1 MMIKVGVIE
10 QRAFLNVLQR
20 IEQHAKTGLL
30 TFIHNEQE
38 AELYFQQGQLTSI
51 SLKNGPALGE
61 RLVQAGIISQD
72 ALQEALLT
80 LLATNSQALATNL
93 HGDVLMAQ
101 TLLKLGKL
109 HREQLNAWVR
119 QEAVEIL
126 QDLLTWSESDVSFTE
141 GVATPPDR
149 LPLNYYITSLLS
161 SLSDEKST
169 SHPSLGIS
177 RSMRSKESASH
188 IPVPVPLFKSVQTSS
203 QDTPDPRISAYEK
216 STSHLSLGI
225 SRSVRSKESAS
236 HLPAPVPLFKSV
248 QTSSQDTPDPRI
260 SAYPL
265 PGLVKTS
272 TPHIMKITLPTR
284 VSPTDEEKTS
294 VKKPTTASMK
304 APKRDPHLEMLN
316 TISISAIKAITQ
328 PKRMKNLKIR
338 ITGVFFIIAS
348 LVYTPWMLRAMN
360 TQVLWFALP
369 FIFATTYITLF
380 LYLTI
385 YNNWNRSVPQ
395 LFKLPDGVEP
405 MVAILIPTYGE
416 PMEMVQKTIESV
428 LQQNWPQDAMLIII
442 GDDSHNPKMQ
452 YMVEGLQKQ
461 YALAHIIYHLPP
473 PKNSPE
479 RIGRA
484 KDGNLNSMLKLVSQQ
499 YPEIGYIETRDAD
512 DLVGNPN
519 FLRYTIGHL
528 VSNPKA
534 AYVQTI
540 KEAIVS
546 PGDPFGNMQPVF
558 YRGLLL
564 SKHAT
569 NSVFPC
575 GSGLVWS
582 KRPLEKIGG
591 FPTWNLVEDLYS
603 GYVAMQ
609 HGFKGSYLPI
619 VGAIGQVA
627 PEDIP
632 NFYKQLGTW
641 ALDTMRMFLWKNPWL
656 VKGLTFQQR
665 MHFTEMGLWYLSSFV
680 QLIFFLTPPICLFTG
695 MYPLRPNDF
704 VIFLI
709 ILFAYTFL
717 IDILLF
723 FVGHNVTFK
732 ENWRAKQLF
741 AGMMFVYMKAAVL
754 AIIYG
759 PHKKPVYK
767 VTRKVQIVGLYFRE
781 VFFQIMLFLFLFSS
795 IIYTIVIHKANLL
808 AIDLGSVAWI
818 IFYMVILSGII
829 SKSWYGLNLTQLTRK
844 EKSKSHH

>member
-1 MMIKVGVIE
+1 MIKVGVIE
-10 QRAFLNVLQR
+10 QRAFLSVLQR
-20 IEQHAKTGLL
+20 IELHAKTGLL
-30 TFIHNEQE
+30 TLIHNEQE

-51 SLKNGPALGE
+51 SLKKGPALGE

-72 ALQEALLT
+72 TLQEALLT
-80 LLATNSQALATNL
+80 LLATDSTLATNN
-93 HGDVLMAQ
+93 HGDALMAQ
-101 TLLKLGKL
+101 TLLGLGKL
-109 HREQLNAWVR
+109 RREQLSAWMR
-119 QEAVEIL
+119 QEAVAIL
-126 QDLLTWSESDVSFTE
+126 QDLLAWSESDASFTE

-149 LPLNYYITSLLS
+149 LILNYRVTSLISFLS
-161 SLSDEKST
+161 NENAVLHPSHGIFRFGRRETQASST
-169 SHPSLGIS
+169 SIA
-177 RSMRSKESASH
+177 ASTL
-188 IPVPVPLFKSVQTSS
+188 LFKNMQTSS
-203 QDTPDPRISAYEK
+203 QDTPDPRMP
-216 STSHLSLGI
+216 T
-225 SRSVRSKESAS
+225 
-236 HLPAPVPLFKSV
+236 
-248 QTSSQDTPDPRI
+248 
-260 SAYPL
+260 YPL

-272 TPHIMKITLPTR
+272 TPRPGKITLPAR
-284 VSPTDEEKTS
+284 RLPTEGITS
-294 VKKPTTASMK
+294 TKRSTTASMR
-304 APKRDPHLEMLN
+304 ALKRDPHLEQLN
-316 TISISAIKAITQ
+316 TVSIAAIKAITH
-328 PKRMKNLKIR
+328 PKRMKNLKVR
-338 ITGVFFIIAS
+338 ITGVLFIIAS
-348 LVYTPWMLRAMN
+348 LIYTPWMLTAIN
-360 TQVLWFALP
+360 TQALWFALP
-369 FIFATTYITLF
+369 FFFATVYITLF

-416 PMEMVQKTIESV
+416 PVEMVQKTIDSV
-428 LQQNWPQDAMLIII
+428 LQQNWPQEAMLVVI

-452 YMVEGLQKQ
+452 SMVEGLQRQ
-461 YALAHIIYHLPP
+461 YPLARLTYHLPP
-473 PKNSPE
+473 LKNSLE
-479 RIGRA
+479 RIGKA

-499 YPEIGYIETRDAD
+499 YPEIDYIETRDAD

-528 VSNPKA
+528 VSNTKA

-540 KEAIVS
+540 KEALVS

-582 KRPLEKIGG
+582 KRPLEEIGG

-641 ALDTMRMFLWKNPWL
+641 ALDTIRMFLWKNPWQ
-656 VKGLTFQQR
+656 VKGLTFRQR
-665 MHFTEMGLWYLSSFV
+665 MHFTEMGLWYFSSFAQV
-680 QLIFFLTPPICLFTG
+680 IFFLTPPICLFTG
-695 MYPLRPNDF
+695 AYPLRPNDF
-704 VIFLI
+704 IIFLI
-709 ILFAYTFL
+709 VLFAYTFL
-717 IDILLF
+717 IDIFLF
-723 FVGHNVTFK
+723 FVGHNITFK

-754 AIIYG
+754 AIVYG

-767 VTRKVQIVGLYFRE
+767 VTRKVQIVGLYFKE
-781 VFFQIMLFLFLFSS
+781 VFFQIMLFLLLFSS
-795 IIYTIVIHKANLL
+795 VIYAVVMHKANLL
-808 AIDLGSVAWI
+808 AIDFGSVAWSF
-818 IFYMVILSGII
+818 FYMVILSGVI
-829 SKSWYGLNLTQLTRK
+829 SKSWYGLKLTQLIRRG
-844 EKSKSHH
+844 KSKSHH

>member
-30 TFIHNEQE
+30 TLIHNEQE

-51 SLKNGPALGE
+51 SLKKSPAFGE

-72 ALQEALLT
+72 ALQAALLT
-80 LLATNSQALATNL
+80 LLTTNSQALTTDM
-93 HGDVLMAQ
+93 HGDILMAQ
-101 TLLKLGKL
+101 TLLELGKL
-109 HREQLNAWVR
+109 RREQLNTWVR

-149 LPLNYYITSLLS
+149 LPLNYHITSLIS
-161 SLSDEKST
+161 SLSDEKS
-169 SHPSLGIS
+169 S
-177 RSMRSKESASH
+177 
-188 IPVPVPLFKSVQTSS
+188 
-203 QDTPDPRISAYEK
+203 
-216 STSHLSLGI
+216 SHLSPEV

-236 HLPAPVPLFKSV
+236 HVPLFKSV
-248 QTSSQDTPDPRI
+248 QASTQDTPDPRI
-260 SAYPL
+260 SAYKKSSSHLSPEVSRSVRSKESASHVPL
-265 PGLVKTS
+265 FKSVQTS
-272 TPHIMKITLPTR
+272 TQDTPNPRIPTYSLPSPTKASTPRMAKITLPAR
-284 VSPTDEEKTS
+284 VSLSEDKTS
-294 VKKPTTASMK
+294 VEKPTTASMK
-304 APKRDPHLEMLN
+304 APKRDPHLEKLN
-316 TISISAIKAITQ
+316 TISITAIKAITQ

-338 ITGVFFIIAS
+338 ITGVLFIIAS
-348 LVYTPWMLRAMN
+348 LVYMPWMFRAVN
-360 TQVLWFALP
+360 TQALWFALP
-369 FIFATTYITLF
+369 FLFGTVYITLF

-416 PMEMVQKTIESV
+416 PVKMVQKTIESV
-428 LQQNWPQDAMLIII
+428 LQQNWPQDAMLIIV

-452 YMVEGLQKQ
+452 YMVEGLQRQ
-461 YALAHIIYHLPP
+461 YTLAHIIYHLPP

-479 RIGRA
+479 RIGKA
-484 KDGNLNSMLKLVSQQ
+484 KDGNLNSMLKLVSQE

-540 KEAIVS
+540 KEAMVS

-641 ALDTMRMFLWKNPWL
+641 ALDTMRMFLWKNPWQ

-665 MHFTEMGLWYLSSFV
+665 MHFTEMGLWYLSSV
-680 QLIFFLTPPICLFTG
+680 AQLIFFLTPPICLFTG
-695 MYPLRPNDF
+695 TYPLRPNDF

-709 ILFAYTFL
+709 VLFAYTFL
-717 IDILLF
+717 IDIFLF
-723 FVGHNVTFK
+723 FVGNDVTFK

-754 AIIYG
+754 AVVYG

-767 VTRKVQIVGLYFRE
+767 VTRKVQVVGLYVKE
-781 VFFQIMLFLFLFSS
+781 VLFQIILFFFLFSS
-795 IIYTIVIHKANLL
+795 IIYTVVIHKANLL
-808 AIDLGSVAWI
+808 AIDFGSVAWI
-818 IFYMVILSGII
+818 TFYMVILSGII

-844 EKSKSHH
+844 GKSKSHH